1 MIKRLK
7 KKQQSMLR
15 TFFLRRFTSINLQFV
30 GFYEHCLFMFLFHCS
45 NDSDSFLL
53 NLRGPLLS

>member
-1 MIKRLK
+1 
-7 KKQQSMLR
+7 MLR

-30 GFYEHCLFMFLFHCS
+30 GFYEHCLFMFLFHSS

-53 NLRGPLLS
+53 NLRAPLLS